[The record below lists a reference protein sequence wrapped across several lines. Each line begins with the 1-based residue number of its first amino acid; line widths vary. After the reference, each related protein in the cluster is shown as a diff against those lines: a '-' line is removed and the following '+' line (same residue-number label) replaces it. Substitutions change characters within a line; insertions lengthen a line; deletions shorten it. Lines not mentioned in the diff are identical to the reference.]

1 MNHSVWIQDRPTSLT
16 FQVFSICLNPSIC
29 NNTELYVYVQ
39 GNWKVSNAV
48 IKWGYNFLLIQI
60 KDLYFLVQFSCGC
73 EMKLVYKDYA
83 CFWGCI
89 YIHFVY
95 MLKQD
100 LPRKYILGFSVLFNL
115 SQRYKGKT
123 LAQLIAQH
131 DALEAKHLKLILC
144 FFFIR

>member
-1 MNHSVWIQDRPTSLT
+1 
-16 FQVFSICLNPSIC
+16 
-29 NNTELYVYVQ
+29 
-39 GNWKVSNAV
+39 
-48 IKWGYNFLLIQI
+48 
-60 KDLYFLVQFSCGC
+60 
-73 EMKLVYKDYA
+73 MKLVYKDYA